1 VGEAVEEAVTRK
13 RAQENTIQMKDG
25 RTVVITQEAPP
36 EYRVGDE
43 VQVIH
48 SPAGARVAMATDY

>member
-1 VGEAVEEAVTRK
+1 
-13 RAQENTIQMKDG
+13 MKDG

-48 SPAGARVAMATDY
+48 SHAGARVAMATDF